1 MIGILIIVSNMYLP
15 EIIIKLHSY
24 RDNEIKL

>member
-1 MIGILIIVSNMYLP
+1 MIAILIIVSNMYLL
-15 EIIIKLHSY
+15 EIIIILHSY